1 MGNLMGQV
9 KVFIAEEMLKAK
21 QKPEE
26 EIKVEA
32 EKTEEENIE
41 KVEEIKN
48 KGIDHYFVGTSRNVV
63 NLWIV

>member
-1 MGNLMGQV
+1 MGQV

-48 KGIDHYFVGTSRNVV
+48 KGIDHYFVGTLRNVV
-63 NLWIV
+63 NLWII